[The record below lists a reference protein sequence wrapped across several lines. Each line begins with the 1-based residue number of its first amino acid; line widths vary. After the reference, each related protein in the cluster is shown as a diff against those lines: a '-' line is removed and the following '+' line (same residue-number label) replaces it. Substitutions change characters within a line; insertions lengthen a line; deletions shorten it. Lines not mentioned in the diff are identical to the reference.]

1 MVKKVLKFHFGV
13 PGISRKMGCIRVWQ
27 VFYRKPSFKLPLPTQ
42 ISRYWNNA
50 GVRNPGFEFM
60 TLPTSNQQ
68 RAVITIVQMNV
79 SISYWKKALYLL
91 IDKCPQIA
99 SNLASFSSMFL
110 TVCCCSVKENRKY
123 VLHYIFL
130 GLVIDRK
137 FKKKLYTNFVVNFL
151 FESDASEIYK
161 FNKQY

>member
-1 MVKKVLKFHFGV
+1 
-13 PGISRKMGCIRVWQ
+13 
-27 VFYRKPSFKLPLPTQ
+27 
-42 ISRYWNNA
+42 
-50 GVRNPGFEFM
+50 M
-60 TLPTSNQQ
+60 THSTSNQQ

-137 FKKKLYTNFVVNFL
+137 FKKKLYILILLWILFL
-151 FESDASEIYK
+151 KVMRRKFINSISISLLSDITQVWALYSNIFWSPLK
-161 FNKQY
+161 RLPVWPIKLISIS

>member
-1 MVKKVLKFHFGV
+1 
-13 PGISRKMGCIRVWQ
+13 
-27 VFYRKPSFKLPLPTQ
+27 
-42 ISRYWNNA
+42 
-50 GVRNPGFEFM
+50 
-60 TLPTSNQQ
+60 
-68 RAVITIVQMNV
+68 MNV

-137 FKKKLYTNFVVNFL
+137 FKKKMFTNFVVIFFLKVMRRKFINSISISLLSDISQVCAPYSNIFWSPFKKTLPVWHIIHINIISLIFNF
-151 FESDASEIYK
+151 EI
-161 FNKQY
+161 

>member
-1 MVKKVLKFHFGV
+1 M
-13 PGISRKMGCIRVWQ
+13 
-27 VFYRKPSFKLPLPTQ
+27 
-42 ISRYWNNA
+42 
-50 GVRNPGFEFM
+50 
-60 TLPTSNQQ
+60 
-68 RAVITIVQMNV
+68 
-79 SISYWKKALYLL
+79 YLL

-161 FNKQY
+161 FNKQISLLSNITQASLNSVFKYILKSFKNIACVTYNWYQYHKFDFGI

>member
-1 MVKKVLKFHFGV
+1 
-13 PGISRKMGCIRVWQ
+13 
-27 VFYRKPSFKLPLPTQ
+27 
-42 ISRYWNNA
+42 
-50 GVRNPGFEFM
+50 M

-137 FKKKLYTNFVVNFL
+137 FKKKMFTNFVVIFFFFKVMRRKFINSIRISLLSDISQVWALYSNIFWSPLKTLPVWPIIHINIISLIFNF
-151 FESDASEIYK
+151 EI
-161 FNKQY
+161 